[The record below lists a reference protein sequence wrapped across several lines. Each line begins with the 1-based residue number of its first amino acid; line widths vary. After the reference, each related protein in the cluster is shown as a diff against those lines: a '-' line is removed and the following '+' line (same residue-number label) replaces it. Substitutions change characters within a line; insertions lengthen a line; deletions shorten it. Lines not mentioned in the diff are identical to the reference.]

1 MAKKAEGK
9 SKVDMVYE
17 AIQKHGWDS
26 GIDDLHAYILGTFG
40 IDMSKPH
47 ISQTKSNL
55 KKKHGI
61 KVRRRRRR
69 GSAAAP
75 EAAAVAGPAKLAD
88 ILAFVTTVQQWEQ
101 KIGSDNVREV
111 FKTVLKK

>member
-1 MAKKAEGK
+1 
-9 SKVDMVYE
+9 MVYE
-17 AIQKHGWDS
+17 AIQKLGWDA
-26 GIDDLHAYILGTFG
+26 GIDDLAAHIKASYNVE
-40 IDMSKPH
+40 MSKPH

-69 GSAAAP
+69 GAA
-75 EAAAVAGPAKLAD
+75 EAAEPVTAGGPAKLAD